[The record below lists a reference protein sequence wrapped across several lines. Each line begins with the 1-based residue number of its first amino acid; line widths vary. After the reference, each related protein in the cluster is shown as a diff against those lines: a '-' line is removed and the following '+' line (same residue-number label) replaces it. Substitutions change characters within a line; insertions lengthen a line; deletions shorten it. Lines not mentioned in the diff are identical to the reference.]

1 MKVCRAA
8 SIPRIPMRGCELSH
22 FASLIK
28 IESAHPRNPGTER
41 QAVQTVADC
50 LLLIVL
56 IIFMLI
62 ALQTAT

>member
-1 MKVCRAA
+1 
-8 SIPRIPMRGCELSH
+8 MRGCELSH